1 MKNTILLFALL
12 LANTAFTQAKTETK
26 PEDQKQRKIEKVNKA
41 LALTDEET
49 AKFWPLH
56 DNFDSQQE
64 NLRLQLKKAQSDLKI
79 AKGKKEF
86 NKAFEEVNRLKI
98 EMIKKHEQYI
108 KNCYDFLGEDRT
120 KVLLDLEKKQKRHK
134 VKKNDQTQ
142 KRGRKAK
149 RNHRAKKEKK

>member
-1 MKNTILLFALL
+1 MKNSILLVTLF
-12 LANTAFTQAKTETK
+12 LATNMFGQTKTDSK
-26 PEDQKQRKIEKVNKA
+26 PEDPKQRKIEKVNKA

-120 KVLLDLEKKQKRHK
+120 KILLDMEKKQKRHK
-134 VKKNDQTQ
+134 VKKNEEDQ
-142 KRGRKAK
+142 KKGRKAK
-149 RNHRAKKEKK
+149 RNHRNKKEKK

>member
-1 MKNTILLFALL
+1 MKNAILLFALL
-12 LANTAFTQAKTETK
+12 LASTVYSQTKTDNK
-26 PEDQKQRKIEKVNKA
+26 PEDPKQRKIEKVNKA

-86 NKAFEEVNRLKI
+86 NKAFEDAGTKEDAEDVSPGI
-98 EMIKKHEQYI
+98 DESEDKKSG
-108 KNCYDFLGEDRT
+108 KN
-120 KVLLDLEKKQKRHK
+120 
-134 VKKNDQTQ
+134 
-142 KRGRKAK
+142 
-149 RNHRAKKEKK
+149 KEKEEK